1 MPKKKTWMVILL
13 IVVVAVLTIGVP
25 FAINEAYKVDNGY
38 VTMWGA
44 EDVLSYYGAILGA
57 TATIAALALTIWF
70 TKKQIQRDAYLKNE
84 TDKWRQVESTIGSIL
99 NEINPMIM
107 LKRGMD
113 TEFIDPGYAMNQ
125 FSKYSMD
132 CRLTTDQLMTR
143 VNTFDFKMISEL
155 VKRIQEVADKL
166 FQLSQKEIDQH
177 NKRLQLQQRENAL
190 KFLTIEQKCPGSFPA
205 SEVAM
210 HQKTIRM
217 TDGICLEEITDS
229 INEINKEFWNIYD
242 TEFRPLLQLKG
253 TTFESIYMQIQ
264 ANADVILSFWR
275 K

>member
-25 FAINEAYKVDNGY
+25 FAINEAYKVDKGY

-57 TATIAALALTIWF
+57 TATVAALAFTIWF
-70 TKKQIQRDAYLKNE
+70 TKRQIQRDAYLKNE

-99 NEINPMIM
+99 NEINPIIM

-113 TEFIDPGYAMNQ
+113 TEFMDPGYAMNQ

-177 NKRLQLQQRENAL
+177 NKRLQLQQRENARKL
-190 KFLTIEQKCPGSFPA
+190 LAIEQQYPGSLPA
-205 SEVAM
+205 SEIAR
-210 HQKTIRM
+210 HQETIKM

-264 ANADVILSFWR
+264 ANADAILSFWR

>member
-1 MPKKKTWMVILL
+1 MPKKQAWWVTIL
-13 IVVVAVLTIGVP
+13 IVIVVGFIIGGP
-25 FAINEAYKVDNGY
+25 IAINEAYKAGNGCIT
-38 VTMWGA
+38 VWGA

-57 TATIAALALTIWF
+57 TATIVALAFTIWF

-84 TDKWRQVESTIGSIL
+84 IDKWRQIDSTIGSIL

-107 LKRGMD
+107 LRREMD
-113 TEFIDPGYAMNQ
+113 IEFTDSSHAMNQ
-125 FSKYSMD
+125 FSKYSMS
-132 CRLTTDQLMTR
+132 CRIATDQLMTR
-143 VNTFDFKMISEL
+143 VNTVDFKRIAEL
-155 VKRIQEVADKL
+155 VKQIQEVADKL
-166 FQLSQKEIDQH
+166 FQISKKKIDQY
-177 NKRLQLQQRENAL
+177 NKQLQLQQRENAL
-190 KFLTIEQKCPGSFPA
+190 KFLTIEQKCPGSLPA

-210 HQKTIRM
+210 HQETIRM

-264 ANADVILSFWR
+264 ANADAILSFWR

>member
-1 MPKKKTWMVILL
+1 MRNKRAWKVILL
-13 IVVVAVLTIGVP
+13 IVALAVLIIGGP
-25 FAINEAYKVDNGY
+25 FAINEAYKAGNGY

-57 TATIAALALTIWF
+57 TATIAPLAFTIWF

-84 TDKWRQVESTIGSIL
+84 TDKWRQIESTIGNIL
-99 NEINPMIM
+99 NEINPMTM

-113 TEFIDPGYAMNQ
+113 TEFIDPSHAMNQ

-143 VNTFDFKMISEL
+143 VNTLDFKMISEL

-166 FQLSQKEIDQH
+166 FQLSQKEIDQY
-177 NKRLQLQQRENAL
+177 NKRLQLQQRDNAL
-190 KFLTIEQKCPGSFPA
+190 KLLAIERKCPGSLPA
-205 SEVAM
+205 SEVAK
-210 HQKTIRM
+210 HRETIRM
-217 TDGICLEEITDS
+217 TDGICSEEISNS
-229 INEINKEFWNIYD
+229 INKINKEFWSIYD
-242 TEFRPLLQLKG
+242 TEFRPLLQFKG
-253 TTFESIYMQIQ
+253 TTFESINMQIQ
-264 ANADVILSFWR
+264 SNADARLSFWR

>member
-13 IVVVAVLTIGVP
+13 TVVVAVLTIGVP
-25 FAINEAYKVDNGY
+25 FAINEAYKVDKGY

-113 TEFIDPGYAMNQ
+113 TEYIDPGYAMNQ

-155 VKRIQEVADKL
+155 VKRIQELADKF

-177 NKRLQLQQRENAL
+177 NKRLQLQQRENAMKL
-190 KFLTIEQKCPGSFPA
+190 LAIEQK
-205 SEVAM
+205 
-210 HQKTIRM
+210 
-217 TDGICLEEITDS
+217 
-229 INEINKEFWNIYD
+229 
-242 TEFRPLLQLKG
+242 
-253 TTFESIYMQIQ
+253 
-264 ANADVILSFWR
+264 
-275 K
+275 